1 MAQTFTWEAWRRGGQ
16 APDRL
21 ELASAILAGA
31 IGSLRAAGFGQE
43 EILALFAE
51 TAQAPDRLGVA
62 LTRLAGGERRV
73 G

>member
-1 MAQTFTWEAWRRGGQ
+1 MTETWTWEAWRR
-16 APDRL
+16 AAEPPDRHA
-21 ELASAILAGA
+21 LALAIVGGA

-51 TAQAPDRLGVA
+51 TARAPDRLGVA

>member
-1 MAQTFTWEAWRRGGQ
+1 MVETWTWETWRR
-16 APDRL
+16 AAEPPDRHA
-21 ELASAILAGA
+21 LALAIVGGA

-51 TAQAPDRLGVA
+51 TARAPDRLGVA